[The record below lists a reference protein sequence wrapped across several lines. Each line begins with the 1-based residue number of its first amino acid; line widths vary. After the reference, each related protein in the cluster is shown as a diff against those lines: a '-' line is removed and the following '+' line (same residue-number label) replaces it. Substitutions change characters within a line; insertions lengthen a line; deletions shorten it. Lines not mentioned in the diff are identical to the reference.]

1 MKTRVNVFVAAA
13 VLVCLVPAAAFALT
27 QYAEDFDGLGAGD
40 TGALGAA
47 GWLVFGNVFGPDMSY
62 WYGYG
67 VFPAPNDGAAFC
79 SIGVDGA
86 NQFLN
91 VFNDY
96 NNANHG
102 DGTNAIIESNVFQ
115 EQTVVAGDVGQTWVF
130 GFDAMMNNV
139 EGASTA
145 KAFIKTLNPAAGY
158 ATTNFITAD
167 MTNIP
172 ASWGSY
178 TLQIVVDASLVGQIL
193 QIGFVSTASNYEGS
207 GVFYDNVTFSIDGV
221 IPAEDASWGEVKA
234 LFR

>member
-13 VLVCLVPAAAFALT
+13 ILACLIPAAAFALT
-27 QYAEDFDGLGAGD
+27 QYAEDFDGLNAAD
-40 TGALGAA
+40 TNALGNA
-47 GWLVFGNVFGPDMSY
+47 GWLVFANVFGPDMTY

-67 VFPAPNDGAAFC
+67 VFPAPNDGAAFS

-96 NNANHG
+96 NNLNHG

-115 EQTVVAGDVGQTWVF
+115 EQTIVAADVGQTWVF

-145 KAFIKTLNPAAGY
+145 AAFIKTLNPAAGY

-167 MTNIP
+167 MTSIP

-178 TLQIVVDASLVGQIL
+178 TLQIVIDASLVGQLL
-193 QIGFVSTASNYEGS
+193 QIGFTNNASNYEGS
-207 GVFYDNVTFSIDGV
+207 GVFYDNVTFSIDGA
-221 IPAEDASWGEVKA
+221 IPADPATWGEFKA